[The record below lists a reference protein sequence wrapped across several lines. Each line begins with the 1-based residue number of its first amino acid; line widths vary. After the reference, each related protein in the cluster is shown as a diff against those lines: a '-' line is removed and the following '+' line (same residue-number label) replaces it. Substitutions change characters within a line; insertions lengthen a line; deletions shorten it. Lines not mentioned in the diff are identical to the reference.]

1 VAFSRKPKAILS
13 ERREFKI
20 DCVIEAGC
28 NVSPKGQK
36 RKDSVPSLRQ
46 YQISLSSTVF
56 SFRSNAHDKPK
67 PKFD

>member
-1 VAFSRKPKAILS
+1 MLFHDKPKAKLS

-20 DCVIEAGC
+20 DCVREAGC

-46 YQISLSSTVF
+46 YQISTVF